1 MVNTFEYLKER
12 DGITTIDDINSHRDE
27 RGFFDALSM
36 MNILGYLKE
45 QDDITAEISIESKR
59 FVEG

>member
-12 DGITTIDDINSHRDE
+12 DGITTIDDINSHGDQRS
-27 RGFFDALSM
+27 FFDALSM
-36 MNILGYLKE
+36 MDSLGYLKE
-45 QDDITAEISIESKR
+45 QDDITAEISIKRKR